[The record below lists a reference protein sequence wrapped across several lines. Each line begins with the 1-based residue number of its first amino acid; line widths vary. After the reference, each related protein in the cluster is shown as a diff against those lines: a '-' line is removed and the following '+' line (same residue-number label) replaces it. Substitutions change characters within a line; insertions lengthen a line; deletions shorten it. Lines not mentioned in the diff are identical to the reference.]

1 MQQRRLVQG
10 LAGAAY
16 GDGRGRRARRRRR
29 AGPPARCRQA
39 GEPRQPRQPQS
50 PARVARSVPQP
61 EVRLTVARTGAVRQV
76 LFVTNNATKS
86 RAQYAEKLAAKGIRA
101 SPGEVYCSAYAAA
114 AYLKQVGFEQK
125 VFVVGMDGIEEELD
139 LAGIE
144 HTGGTSFPMADTTLD
159 EAAAAD
165 LDPAIGAIVAGLDT
179 RFTYAKLA
187 HATCLL
193 HRSSSCLFVATNIDA
208 GDPVNGRIIPGAG
221 TLVAALKVAAGRE
234 PVVVVCAQ
242 LALASSFDHFLTAAT
257 TPSIAGKPEQLLLE
271 MIISEHKL
279 DRSKTVMVG
288 DRLDT
293 DVLFGYRGG
302 LTTLLVLSGVTTPE
316 LLLQHEHVGGI
327 MPDHVLPS
335 VAALLLD

>member
-1 MQQRRLVQG
+1 MA
-10 LAGAAY
+10 AGAPGSDAAVAAQLVAAHSTFLFDC
-16 GDGRGRRARRRRR
+16 DGVLWHGEAAVRGAAAALDRLRA
-29 AGPPARCRQA
+29 AGKQA
-39 GEPRQPRQPQS
+39 S
-50 PARVARSVPQP
+50 PASLASLRAQLGWRALPRLCTLVP
-61 EVRLTVARTGAVRQV
+61 LTGVGSEAVRQV

-101 SPGEVYCSAYAAA
+101 SPGEVYCSAYVAA
-114 AYLKQVGFEQK
+114 AYLKQVGFKQK
-125 VFVVGMDGIEEELD
+125 VFVVGMGGIEEELD

-165 LDPAIGAIVAGLDT
+165 LDPHIGAIVAGLDT

-193 HRSSSCLFVATNIDA
+193 HRSSSCLFVATNTDA
-208 GDPVNGRIIPGAG
+208 GDPVNGRMIPG

-234 PVVVVCAQ
+234 PVVV
-242 LALASSFDHFLTAAT
+242 
-257 TPSIAGKPEQLLLE
+257 GKPEQLLLE

-288 DRLDT
+288 NRLDT
-293 DVLFGYRGG
+293 DVLFGHRGG